1 MGDQRR
7 RLVVAIVSRLV
18 VFGLAAMVAR
28 TGTVPPW
35 ERAVFRA
42 INGLPDALS
51 PVMQGAQF
59 LGVLAVGPALAVVA
73 LLLRRWWLAVA
84 AVLVSVLKL
93 AVERVVWNV
102 LDINRQ
108 RPAVTEPV
116 VHLRGGVSTS
126 GVSFVSGHVMLAT
139 GLAWVLTP
147 YLRGW
152 WRILPWAV
160 VTLVAFARIYLGAH
174 NPLDVVG
181 GLALGTVIGAG
192 VTLALDLPRGTRP
205 EGAPAAR

>member
-1 MGDQRR
+1 MGDPRR
-7 RLVVAIVSRLV
+7 RLVVAIVSGLV

-51 PVMQGAQF
+51 PAMQGAQF
-59 LGVLAVGPALAVVA
+59 LGVLAVGPALAIVA

-147 YLRGW
+147 YLHGW

>member
-1 MGDQRR
+1 MGDPRR
-7 RLVVAIVSRLV
+7 RLVVAIVSGLV

-73 LLLRRWWLAVA
+73 LLLRRWWLALA

-147 YLRGW
+147 YLHGW
-152 WRILPWAV
+152 WRILPWVV

>member
-7 RLVVAIVSRLV
+7 RLVVAIVSGLV

-51 PVMQGAQF
+51 PAMQGAQF

-73 LLLRRWWLAVA
+73 LVLRRWWLAVA

-160 VTLVAFARIYLGAH
+160 VT
-174 NPLDVVG
+174 
-181 GLALGTVIGAG
+181 
-192 VTLALDLPRGTRP
+192 
-205 EGAPAAR
+205 